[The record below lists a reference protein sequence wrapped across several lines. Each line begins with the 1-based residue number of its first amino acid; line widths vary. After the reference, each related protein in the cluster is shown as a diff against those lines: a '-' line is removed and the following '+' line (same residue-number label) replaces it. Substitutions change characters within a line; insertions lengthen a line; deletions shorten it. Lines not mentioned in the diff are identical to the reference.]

1 VPARIIVTAFN
12 GNEFGELHN
21 SRNTGLPMQKQ
32 IARLI
37 FLFCFFTAAANADIW
52 QWTDAQGDTHYVN
65 TLKPIY
71 TWVDELGK
79 VWYSDKPDHEDAV
92 SVELVW
98 HSTGDSV
105 DEIIAEAKPEKK
117 RGDTWA
123 YEGETPD
130 ERYEREKAEAYY
142 CKRAKDIY
150 DSYLKAPRLYRTSES
165 GEREYLSD
173 EDSAQTLAETE
184 ARVKELCDL

>member
-1 VPARIIVTAFN
+1 
-12 GNEFGELHN
+12 
-21 SRNTGLPMQKQ
+21 MQKQ
-32 IARLI
+32 IAKMI
-37 FLFCFFTAAANADIW
+37 FLICFVSATADADIW
-52 QWTDAQGDTHYVN
+52 KWEDVKGETHYVN

-71 TWVDELGK
+71 TWLDEAGK
-79 VWYSDKPDHEDAV
+79 VWYSDKPDHEGAV

-98 HSTGDSV
+98 HSTGDAV
-105 DEIIAEAKPEKK
+105 DEITGQAKVEPK
-117 RGDTWA
+117 RGDKWA

-173 EDSAQTLAETE
+173 EESAKTLAETE
-184 ARVKELCDL
+184 ARVNELCDL